1 VPAPKAIPAGRLVRG
16 DFAAEC
22 APDRLVYFLLNVG
35 DGDTQLI
42 LLPEHGGV
50 RSLLV
55 VDVATTRKLPALIA
69 ELQAQA
75 VLPVEQPAFAL
86 VVATH
91 PHSDHIG
98 GMPEFLTTYFEGI
111 TEFWDSGFYYTTQS
125 YFDMMGAIDTLAIP
139 YAQPTSG
146 MTRWI
151 GNVKVEALSP
161 SIRLRNSFDTYGV
174 DANNASVVLRLE
186 FPAAWVV
193 AKLDDGGTKREYVR
207 LQGKTQRLILGG
219 DAQTRAW
226 GTVIEDF
233 PELVKNPSPAFDA
246 LRMAL
251 GSDALRAQVFKVSH
265 HGSKHGVNLEL
276 IERIDPGISLVSS
289 VAHGGEYNFPHLL
302 AQEALREGVQPVASQ
317 IVPDRKDD
325 CDLGIHYTSVFDDAD
340 PAAPLG
346 TIGVIVPSTGRP
358 QVWRFGDKPAD
369 MIDLDHARRF
379 T

>member
-1 VPAPKAIPAGRLVRG
+1 MAAPKAIPVGRLTAGNFV
-16 DFAAEC
+16 AEC
-22 APDRLVYFLLNVG
+22 TPDRLVYFLVNVG

-42 LLPEHGGV
+42 LLPEHEGV

-55 VDVATTRKLPALIA
+55 VDVATTHKLPALIA
-69 ELQAQA
+69 ALQAQA
-75 VLPVEQPAFAL
+75 VLGADPRIAL

-91 PHSDHIG
+91 PHNDHIG
-98 GMPEFLTTYFEGI
+98 GMPELLNTYFAGI

-125 YFDMMGAIDTLAIP
+125 YFDMMAAIDTHAIP

-146 MTRWI
+146 MTRWV
-151 GNVKVEALSP
+151 GNVKIEALSP

-174 DANNASVVLRLE
+174 DPNNASIVLRLE

-193 AKLDDGGTKREYVR
+193 AKTDDGGTKREYVR

-226 GTVIEDF
+226 GNVIEDF

-251 GSDALRAQVFKVSH
+251 GDDALHAQVFKVSH

-276 IERIDPGISLVSS
+276 IERIAPGISLVSS
-289 VAHGGEYNFPHLL
+289 VAQGGEYNFPHLL

-325 CDLGIHYTSVFDDAD
+325 CDLGIHYTSVLDDAD
-340 PAAPLG
+340 PAQPLG
-346 TIGVIVPSTGRP
+346 TIGVIVPPTGRP
-358 QVWRFGDKPAD
+358 QVWRFGDTPRDTIA
-369 MIDLDHARRF
+369 LDQARQF
-379 T
+379 A